1 MEYILKDNRTG
12 KDDQVLTKLSV
23 TKDNNRLVFSF
34 EAYGSSLNSF
44 SSIDND
50 TLWKGDVV
58 EVFLDIG
65 EKDSYLEIEVAPNG
79 ARFVANIINREI
91 HFIDSSFIKT
101 KSVIKDDAY
110 FVDIDI
116 DLNKF
121 NITAPLMF
129 NAYRIETLG
138 IRSDY
143 LLLAVNP
150 TLSNSFHV
158 RDSFI
163 KV

>member
-1 MEYILKDNRTG
+1 MKYILKDNRTG
-12 KDDQVLTKLSV
+12 KDGQVLTKLSV
-23 TKDNNRLVFSF
+23 MKDDNHLIFSF

-58 EVFLDIG
+58 EVFLDVG

-91 HFIDSSFIKT
+91 HFIDNSFVKT
-101 KSVIKDDAY
+101 KSAIKNDAY

-116 DLNKF
+116 DLSKL

-138 IRSDY
+138 IQSDY
-143 LLLAVNP
+143 LFLAINP
-150 TLSNSFHV
+150 TLSNTFHV